1 LDARRSKSEEN
12 EDNYNLRSSL
22 FVILTKCNLG
32 ENIKECELDVACGTC
47 EIEENASRVL
57 VKS

>member
-1 LDARRSKSEEN
+1 MDHRRSKSEEN

-22 FVILTKCNLG
+22 FVILTKCNWG
-32 ENIKECELDVACGTC
+32 ENIKEGEEDVACGTRG
-47 EIEENASRVL
+47 IEENASRVL

>member
-12 EDNYNLRSSL
+12 EENYNLRSSL
-22 FVILTKCNLG
+22 YVTLTECNWG
-32 ENIKECELDVACGTC
+32 ENFNEDEMGVACGTYG
-47 EIEENASRVL
+47 IEENAFRVL